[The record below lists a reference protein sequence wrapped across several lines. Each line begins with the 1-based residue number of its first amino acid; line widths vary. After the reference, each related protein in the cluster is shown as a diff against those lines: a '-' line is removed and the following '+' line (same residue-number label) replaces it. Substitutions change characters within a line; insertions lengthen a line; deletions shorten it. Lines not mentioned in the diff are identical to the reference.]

1 MAEWS
6 NATVLKTVRRAI
18 VSRVRIPPSPPEISN
33 MADVILVDQN
43 DLEVGTCEKLA
54 AHQQGL
60 LHRAFSIFIFNKS
73 GQLLLQQRAL
83 GKYHSG
89 GLWSNTVCSHP
100 LPGEDILD
108 AGKRRL
114 QEEMGFVTKLNDSI
128 SFIYKAPF
136 ANGLTEHEYD
146 HVLLGRF
153 NDEPKINEEEVASW
167 KWMSIENVKIDIAL
181 NPEIYTEWFKIIFE
195 KFYEYI
201 NIDSHESESK

>member
-1 MAEWS
+1 
-6 NATVLKTVRRAI
+6 
-18 VSRVRIPPSPPEISN
+18 

-114 QEEMGFVTKLNDSI
+114 QEEMGFACALQKVG
-128 SFIYKAPF
+128 SFLYKADF
-136 ANGLTEHEYD
+136 ENNLQEHEYD
-146 HVLLGRF
+146 HVLMGVW
-153 NDEPKINEEEVASW
+153 DGSPEPDPEEISQWRWIDLEDLKTEFKNQPDKFSAWFASAL
-167 KWMSIENVKIDIAL
+167 EIA
-181 NPEIYTEWFKIIFE
+181 TG
-195 KFYEYI
+195 
-201 NIDSHESESK
+201 